1 MDLVTVW
8 FVILALLWTG
18 FFLLEGFDF
27 GVGAL
32 TWWSGED
39 DAEREQMLRAIG
51 PVWDADEVWLVT
63 GGAALFAAFPL
74 WFATAFSAA
83 YVPLVIVI
91 AAIIVRGVAIEYRG
105 RRPEHRW
112 RTRWDRGIGVS
123 SLLLPFLF
131 GVFWAGM
138 VHGLP
143 LDSAGDLQGGSL
155 MAFLHPYSV
164 LGGLALVAFSL
175 AHGATFLALK
185 TAGPVCIRMTRLGVR
200 LGLIGAVAFG
210 AFAAWTYLAYTEG
223 DQGALAAGA
232 AATVGLAAGA
242 LALARG
248 HAFLAFWLNGLAL
261 LGYVAQMFIG
271 LYPNAVPTSL
281 ADGIPLTLADA
292 AAGETSLRFITVVAV
307 IALPIVIAYQAWSFW
322 VFRSRIRSGS
332 TEVSDERV

>member
-32 TWWSGED
+32 TWWSGGG
-39 DAEREQMLRAIG
+39 DAERQQMLRAIG
-51 PVWDADEVWLVT
+51 PVWDADEVWLIT
-63 GGAALFAAFPL
+63 GGAALFAAFPV

-83 YVPLVIVI
+83 YVPLVVVI

-105 RRPEHRW
+105 RRPEHAW
-112 RTRWDRGIGVS
+112 RARWDRGIGVS

-155 MAFLHPYSV
+155 TAFVHPYSL
-164 LGGLALVAFSL
+164 LGGLALVVFSL
-175 AHGATFLALK
+175 AHGATFLALR
-185 TAGPVCIRMTRLGVR
+185 TEGPIRARMARLGVR
-200 LGLIGAVAFG
+200 LDLIAALAFG
-210 AFAAWTYLAYTEG
+210 AFSAWTFLAYTDG
-223 DQGALAAGA
+223 DRGALAAGA

-248 HAFLAFWLNGLAL
+248 RELLAFWLNGLAL
-261 LGYVAQMFIG
+261 LGYVAQIFIG

-281 ADGIPLTLADA
+281 ADGVPLTLEAA
-292 AAGETSLRFITVVAV
+292 AAGETSLQLITWVAV
-307 IALPIVIAYQAWSFW
+307 IALPIVIGYQAWSFW
-322 VFRSRIRSGS
+322 VFRARISVATSEADGQ
-332 TEVSDERV
+332 RV